1 MLNVINRW
9 GGYSYMSRLADRFG
23 SNQSKSPFLYNVRL
37 YSNALLPPIHPSIP
51 GLVCTYKHVDIYI
64 WCMYTMVFF
73 LRYLRCQRKVR
84 GGRETYIL
92 LLFFILPL
100 SLSFSLPVGRIIS
113 RRVCISC
120 IRIFINVYTRWCLY
134 SPRPVLIFFSGKIH
148 TQRDKGKDRDL

>member
-1 MLNVINRW
+1 MTAQKMLNVINRW

-23 SNQSKSPFLYNVRL
+23 SNQSKSPFCTMCVYILML
-37 YSNALLPPIHPSIP
+37 CFLLSTSPIP

-73 LRYLRCQRKVR
+73 LRYLRCQRKVK

-100 SLSFSLPVGRIIS
+100 SLSLFLSRLDVLFPVVFVYLVYVYLS
-113 RRVCISC
+113 MCIQDDA
-120 IRIFINVYTRWCLY
+120 YTHQD
-134 SPRPVLIFFSGKIH
+134 PFFF
-148 TQRDKGKDRDL
+148 